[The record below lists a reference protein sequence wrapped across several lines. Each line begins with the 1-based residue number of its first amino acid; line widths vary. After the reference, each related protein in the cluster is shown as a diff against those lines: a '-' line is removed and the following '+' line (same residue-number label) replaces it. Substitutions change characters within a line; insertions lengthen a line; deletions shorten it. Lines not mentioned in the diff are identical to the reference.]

1 MSFDGKMIHRTFI
14 IFNQVLLILL
24 LLAMP
29 LILVCN
35 KGSESS
41 PQDTLD
47 ALLNSGDLELIYE
60 VPLQFATCHVQ
71 GLDLTEQFYFV
82 TSVDTEQRRG
92 WLFKIHRQDAS
103 LNSKIELTDG
113 TLIHPGGVQFDGH
126 YLWIPNAEYRRE
138 SRTMIYAVDPN
149 NLKIRRSFPVDDHIG
164 AIASDGKNH
173 LYGVN
178 WDALHFY
185 TWDFNGYQTSKVD
198 SPTSMAYQ
206 DIKYFAGKLLCSGHK
221 NDDSAIDVIDPEN
234 WTLVQRIDLP
244 RDGWKNTLGREG
256 MTFNG
261 NLYFLPDD
269 GPDSRIMIFTLD

>member
-1 MSFDGKMIHRTFI
+1 MQRTVV

-24 LLAMP
+24 LLALP

-35 KGSESS
+35 KSSESS
-41 PQDTLD
+41 HLYALD
-47 ALLNSGDLELIYE
+47 VLLNCGDIELTDKI
-60 VPLQFATCHVQ
+60 PLRFDTYHVQ

-82 TSVDTEQRRG
+82 TSVDSEQGRS
-92 WLFKIHRQDAS
+92 WLFKINRQNAG
-103 LNSKIELTDG
+103 LNSNIELTDG
-113 TLIHPGGVQFDGH
+113 TLIHPGGMQFDGH

-138 SRTMIYAVDPN
+138 SRTMIYGVDPN
-149 NLKIRRSFPVDDHIG
+149 SLEIRRSFSVDDHIG

-185 TWDFNGYQTSKVD
+185 TWDFDGYQTSKVD

-206 DIKYFAGKLLCSGHK
+206 DIKYLAGKLLCSGHK
-221 NDDSAIDVIDPEN
+221 DDKSAIDIIDPEN
-234 WTLVQRIDLP
+234 WTLVKRIDLP
-244 RDGWKNTLGREG
+244 RDGWKNTLSREG
-256 MTFNG
+256 MAYNG

-269 GPDSRIMIFTLD
+269 GPESNIMIFTLAR